1 MCLLR
6 DTSDQFVQSRK
17 QEPNFR
23 TSPPRTVA
31 NIPAN
36 LLTIALPSSIYDV
49 SPDGQR
55 FLFVKANAENSPPE
69 EVRVV
74 LNWTEELRQ
83 LVRAN
88 KQP

>member
-17 QEPNFR
+17 QEPNFS

-36 LLTIALPSSIYDV
+36 VLTTALPSSIYDV

-83 LVRAN
+83 LVHAN